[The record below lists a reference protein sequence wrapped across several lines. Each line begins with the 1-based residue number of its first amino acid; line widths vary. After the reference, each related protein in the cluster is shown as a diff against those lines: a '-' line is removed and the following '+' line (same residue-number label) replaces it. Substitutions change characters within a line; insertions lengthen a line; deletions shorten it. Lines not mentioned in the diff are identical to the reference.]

1 MLKAD
6 PPSSG
11 NTSLQSR
18 CRTKGALDR
27 SSYPPLSGPLD
38 RPRVPRPAH
47 KPPPSG
53 APVDRL
59 ATGDRLEALV
69 DRPSIPE
76 HESSGWGFRVAGT
89 RA

>member
-18 CRTKGALDR
+18 RRTRGALDR
-27 SSYPPLSGPLD
+27 SLYPPLSGPLD
-38 RPRVPRPAH
+38 RPTNPRRRAH
-47 KPPPSG
+47 
-53 APVDRL
+53 RL
-59 ATGDRLEALV
+59 IAWRQVIVWGALV

-76 HESSGWGFRVAGT
+76 HESSG
-89 RA
+89 